1 MQKTVPINIINR
13 ANQPILKKPPIEED
27 DEEGYSI
34 INNCNLSASPPH
46 VDFLQSHIKSMYP
59 TARQTWTKDNL
70 MNQCIICSVNFTSFN
85 RKHHCR
91 ACGGIICQKCSTNR
105 IIIPEEIIKKPDIPN
120 DIYTKIS
127 LSITSI
133 INKDSNS
140 NTNKKER
147 ICDICYVKIEHLLDA
162 KINIMIAEYLDFYD
176 LHVIYNVSKKWR
188 NASIHMLSKFRT
200 IQYQNIDYKYNK
212 WEFNILSKI
221 QLSLMNHTN
230 WLMSLIKCMI
240 QNHYDNLTNNNVLS
254 KLIEDLKSKEQH
266 NKISCTKLMCN
277 LKCKIPLDVSDIC
290 DILKYIAILNLKNNI
305 FWNSNE
311 LQILVLTI
319 IDFIPNHF
327 LEHHHIIVFSLI
339 MRLLLS
345 TINNI
350 NERNIPFI
358 NNFFLKLTNNDIK
371 TLILLGFEINYINK
385 IQTTYQVEQSTSFFS
400 AFFSKP
406 KIEDTKE
413 VTGIKNFNKVM
424 NDYLTTNL
432 DSKSRDILSRTIN
445 TLTNI
450 QKKPILPI
458 YYPFDPT
465 YMITKINKI
474 TEYTSASK
482 PLLIDAV
489 IETTPSMIEKRRSSM
504 QESTP
509 PSLSSI
515 PLYLEKS
522 KNIKFIIKND
532 LNVRKEHVVASLI
545 EILHYKLIE
554 QSIKKRLDS
563 FDRIPTYKIIMIDK
577 TIGIIEYVEN
587 SNTLGSLRTKNISIL
602 NHVLEHNNM
611 LTVDVIRS
619 RYAKSLAIWSCIS
632 YILGFGDRH
641 LDNIMINKDGLI
653 FHIDYGYI
661 TDNPMT
667 NIFSAPI
674 IRITFEMIECL
685 GGENSTYYNLFKNYV
700 ADVFNLIRLYTNII
714 INNYYIL
721 GYEKIV
727 DWTDFKNK
735 IIDRFMVG
743 MSGKEVIISL
753 DNEIKNSYNS
763 FSSFSVDLFH
773 SIGSLKTYLTFG
785 LSP

>member
-1 MQKTVPINIINR
+1 
-13 ANQPILKKPPIEED
+13 
-27 DEEGYSI
+27 
-34 INNCNLSASPPH
+34 
-46 VDFLQSHIKSMYP
+46 
-59 TARQTWTKDNL
+59 
-70 MNQCIICSVNFTSFN
+70 
-85 RKHHCR
+85 
-91 ACGGIICQKCSTNR
+91 
-105 IIIPEEIIKKPDIPN
+105 
-120 DIYTKIS
+120 
-127 LSITSI
+127 
-133 INKDSNS
+133 
-140 NTNKKER
+140 
-147 ICDICYVKIEHLLDA
+147 
-162 KINIMIAEYLDFYD
+162 
-176 LHVIYNVSKKWR
+176 
-188 NASIHMLSKFRT
+188 
-200 IQYQNIDYKYNK
+200 
-212 WEFNILSKI
+212 
-221 QLSLMNHTN
+221 
-230 WLMSLIKCMI
+230 
-240 QNHYDNLTNNNVLS
+240 
-254 KLIEDLKSKEQH
+254 
-266 NKISCTKLMCN
+266 
-277 LKCKIPLDVSDIC
+277 
-290 DILKYIAILNLKNNI
+290 
-305 FWNSNE
+305 
-311 LQILVLTI
+311 
-319 IDFIPNHF
+319 
-327 LEHHHIIVFSLI
+327 
-339 MRLLLS
+339 
-345 TINNI
+345 
-350 NERNIPFI
+350 
-358 NNFFLKLTNNDIK
+358 
-371 TLILLGFEINYINK
+371 
-385 IQTTYQVEQSTSFFS
+385 
-400 AFFSKP
+400 
-406 KIEDTKE
+406 
-413 VTGIKNFNKVM
+413 
-424 NDYLTTNL
+424 
-432 DSKSRDILSRTIN
+432 
-445 TLTNI
+445 
-450 QKKPILPI
+450 
-458 YYPFDPT
+458 
-465 YMITKINKI
+465 
-474 TEYTSASK
+474 
-482 PLLIDAV
+482 LLIDAV